1 MKYLITSASSKLAQ
15 KVTHWLKTMTDE
27 VNIRVGLDSLTE
39 KNKYDDLEVEKVKVD
54 YTNHHSIQDA
64 FKEIDLVIY
73 IPSIDLT
80 LSNRILE
87 FESILAG
94 AEKANAKFIFASFFA
109 DQENNPFLMSPF
121 YAYAERRL
129 AGSGVPYS
137 ITKNTMYADPIVD
150 YIPELIKRKNI
161 IYPVGDQSLSFITLN
176 DSAHAIACLAV
187 QQTMRD
193 KGQSYLLS
201 MENNYNMIELAYIIS
216 HATETD
222 IGYKPVSVEKFAKI
236 YKNPV
241 MASLYAAGGKGL
253 LNRTSRDFHKLTGRE
268 PERMNHYLRN
278 GYQIAK
284 LLDY

>member
-1 MKYLITSASSKLAQ
+1 MKYLITGANSKLAQ
-15 KVTHWLKTMTDE
+15 KVTHWLKTMTE
-27 VNIRVGLDSLTE
+27 EANIRVGLPSLSE
-39 KNKYDDLEVEKVKVD
+39 KHEYRDLEVDKVELD
-54 YTNHHSIQDA
+54 YTNHHSISSS
-64 FKEIDLVIY
+64 FKGIDLVIY
-73 IPSIDLT
+73 IPTIGLD

-87 FESILAG
+87 FENILTAS
-94 AEKANAKFIFASFFA
+94 EKAHAKFIFVSFFA
-109 DQENNPFLMSPF
+109 DQANNPFLMSPF
-121 YAYAERRL
+121 YAYAQRRL
-129 AGSGVPYS
+129 AGSGVAY
-137 ITKNTMYADPIVD
+137 TVVKNTMYADPLVD

-187 QQTMRD
+187 QKALRD

-216 HATETD
+216 HATETE
-222 IGYKPVSVEKFAKI
+222 IGYDPVTIEEFTRI
-236 YKNPV
+236 YHNPV
-241 MASLYAAGGKGL
+241 MTSLYAAGGKGL
-253 LNRTSRDFHKLTGRE
+253 LDATSRDFHKITGRE

>member
-1 MKYLITSASSKLAQ
+1 MKYLITGASSKLAQ

-27 VNIRVGLDSLTE
+27 ANIRVGLPTLTK
-39 KNKYDDLEVEKVKVD
+39 KNEYKDLEVEKVELD
-54 YTNHHSIQDA
+54 YTSHHSIQSA
-64 FKEIDLVIY
+64 FQNIDLVVY
-73 IPSIDLT
+73 IPSTGLN
-80 LSNRILE
+80 LSNKILE
-87 FESILAG
+87 FEGILAG
-94 AEKANAKFIFASFFA
+94 AEKANAKFIFVSFFA

-121 YAYAERRL
+121 YAYVERRL

-137 ITKNTMYADPIVD
+137 VVKNTMYADPIVD

-176 DSAHAIACLAV
+176 DSAHAIACLAM
-187 QQTMRD
+187 QETMRD
-193 KGQSYLLS
+193 KGQTYLLS

-216 HATETD
+216 HATETE
-222 IGYKPVSVEKFAKI
+222 IGYQPVSVKEFADI
-236 YKNPV
+236 YKNPI
-241 MASLYAAGGKGL
+241 MASLYAAAGKGL
-253 LNRTSRDFHKLTGRE
+253 LNATSRDFHKLTGRE